1 MNPAQWLGDGLGFV
15 IGTAKQL
22 PGGTEVV
29 TWLAGAERE
38 VVRAIRHHLDEVDPP
53 DAPDDVAPLEAAENE
68 SVTPREV
75 LQDLMTRSLSDSPA
89 QSRTAVHLS
98 LLQAIVP
105 DEARILAAVSDGST
119 YPVIH
124 VGEPGV
130 GVAGTLVLKNA
141 STVGRA
147 AGVAVPQRTPL
158 YVTHMLRLGLVVLGP
173 ADTTMRDDYEML
185 LTDGAVHS
193 AITSVSRRLRTA
205 RIVRRTLGISE
216 LGREVWEEA
225 AR

>member
-15 IGTAKQL
+15 ISSARQL
-22 PGGTEVV
+22 PGGTEVT

-38 VVRAIRHHLDEVDPP
+38 LVRAVRAHLDDIDPP
-53 DAPDDVAPLEAAENE
+53 DPDDDDVALEPGDDET
-68 SVTPREV
+68 VTPRAV
-75 LQDLMTRSLSDSPA
+75 FKDLMRRSLSDSPA
-89 QSRTAVHLS
+89 QSRTAVHLA

-105 DEARILAAVSDGST
+105 DEARIFAAVSDGST

-130 GVAGTLVLKNA
+130 GTAGPLVLKNA

-173 ADTTMRDDYEML
+173 PDATMRDDYEML
-185 LTDGAVHS
+185 LTDSAVHS
-193 AITSVSRRLRTA
+193 AITSVSRGIRTA

-216 LGREVWEEA
+216 LGRQVWEEA
-225 AR
+225 AT